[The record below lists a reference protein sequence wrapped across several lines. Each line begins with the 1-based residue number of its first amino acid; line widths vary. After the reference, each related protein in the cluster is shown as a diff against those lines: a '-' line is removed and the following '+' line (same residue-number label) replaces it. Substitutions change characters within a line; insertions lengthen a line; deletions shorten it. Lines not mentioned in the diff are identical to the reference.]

1 MVVPINWKLDEIPEA
16 TFAAPGVKAE
26 VIKLAEWFW
35 RFYGMSTTWTS
46 RTVADL
52 AKLDPTAALSSAQRS
67 AARLAL
73 LQGIEDA
80 LVHSGFRPTGG
91 RQSTTVQ

>member
-1 MVVPINWKLDEIPEA
+1 MVVNINWKLDEIPEA
-16 TFAAPGVKAE
+16 TFVVPGVKPE

-35 RFYGMSTTWTS
+35 RFYGMSGAWS
-46 RTVADL
+46 KRTIADL
-52 AKLDPTAALSSAQRS
+52 AKLDPGAALASPQGSAP
-67 AARLAL
+67 RLAL

-80 LVHSGFRPTGG
+80 MVHSGFPVTGE